1 MRKMDARSNTQIEPQ
16 YGDLRDLI
24 GHIDKMGELVRID
37 GADWDLELGGLL
49 DMIYH
54 EDPQNP
60 PALLFDNIKGY
71 LFGDAPKV
79 AEIDTTK
86 EGSVKW

>member
-1 MRKMDARSNTQIEPQ
+1 MDIDSNMRNEPQ

-24 GHIDKMGELVRID
+24 GQIDSRGELLKID
-37 GADWDLELGGLL
+37 GVDWDLELGGLL

-54 EDPQNP
+54 AETKNP

-71 LFGDAPKV
+71 PKGFRIS
-79 AEIDTTK
+79 AGATNSP
-86 EGSVKW
+86 GRFA